1 MGAFHPVLLV
11 DSPVGLGTAAAVA
24 EAVADR
30 VVEDIEKL
38 GTA

>member
-11 DSPVGLGTAAAVA
+11 DSRVGLGTAAAVA
-24 EAVADR
+24 EAAADR

>member
-11 DSPVGLGTAAAVA
+11 DSRVGLGTAAVA
-24 EAVADR
+24 AAVADR